1 MYAAWLCMVLRCCGC
16 VLVQASLLSGLFSW
30 LWRVTRIAKLMRP
43 VGAYSVRA
51 SVIAVHAWCAVVG
64 FAVWA
69 AGFPNASVAAAVYT
83 ALLAAMLV
91 VVLLTTRPVAAS
103 QLIAALLSVPAF
115 PLLLGEGRHSVYELL
130 HMAGVIPDAAFVR
143 GVYCD

>member
-1 MYAAWLCMVLRCCGC
+1 
-16 VLVQASLLSGLFSW
+16 
-30 LWRVTRIAKLMRP
+30 MRP

-83 ALLAAMLV
+83 ALLAAIMLRLLV
-91 VVLLTTRPVAAS
+91 VVLLTTRPLAAS

-143 GVYCD
+143 GVYCDLQHCLRCVTLCWC